1 MQTYLD
7 SIGSGLN
14 LAVDLPRPTLS
25 TISDLPF
32 YTDTDNWK
40 DSEFLRI
47 ISNILQGNKN
57 ILLEYH

>member
-14 LAVDLPRPTLS
+14 LGVDLPRPTLS

-32 YTDTDNWK
+32 YTDTDNWNL
-40 DSEFLRI
+40 EFLRI
-47 ISNILQGNKN
+47 ISNIL
-57 ILLEYH
+57 

>member
-40 DSEFLRI
+40 DLEFLRI
-47 ISNILQGNKN
+47 ISNIL
-57 ILLEYH
+57 